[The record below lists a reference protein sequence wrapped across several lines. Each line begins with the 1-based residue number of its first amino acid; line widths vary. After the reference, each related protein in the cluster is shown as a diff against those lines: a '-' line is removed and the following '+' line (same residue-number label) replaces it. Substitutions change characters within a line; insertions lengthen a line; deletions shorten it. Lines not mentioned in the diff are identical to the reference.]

1 MKKFIFLITLFV
13 YIFYFQSSFAQAF
26 GSETGQVFDSEA
38 QTRGA
43 RRESSQSAVQ
53 SPTSRIEYQLPYPG
67 LLPDSPLYF
76 LKTFRDRIIG
86 FLISDPL
93 RKAEFDLLTADK
105 RLNGGVYLFR
115 KDKSKEDLAFST
127 ISKGEN
133 YFGQAISKIREAK
146 KQGIDAT
153 FVLKK
158 LSLSLKKHKEVL
170 KELET
175 KVSQKR
181 KEEIKMLEKRGDNF
195 ENEVNQ
201 LSPK

>member
-1 MKKFIFLITLFV
+1 MKKLIFLIALFI
-13 YIFYFQSSFAQAF
+13 YFFYFQSSFA
-26 GSETGQVFDSEA
+26 QVFDSEA
-38 QTRGA
+38 QTRG
-43 RRESSQSAVQ
+43 ESSPSAVI
-53 SPTSRIEYQLPYPG
+53 SPTPMIEYQLPYPG

-105 RLNGGVYLFR
+105 RLNGGVYLLR
-115 KDKSKEDLAFST
+115 KDKSKEELAFST

-133 YFGQAISKIREAK
+133 YFGEAISKVKEAK
-146 KQGIDAT
+146 KQGMDAT

-175 KVSQKR
+175 KVSQKT
-181 KEEIKMLEKRGDNF
+181 KQEVKVLEKRGDNF
-195 ENEVNQ
+195 EKEVNSL
-201 LSPK
+201 LSK